1 MLRCSPLVYG
11 ETVRIQIVPGG
22 REQARRHPQG
32 PAGRMRRL
40 QCRFMRLLLLLL
52 ATSLLNAEDWPQWR
66 GKDRL
71 GVWTEAGILERFP
84 ADGPKRAWSQPIAN
98 GYAGPAV
105 AQGRVFVTDYRSTG
119 NRKGIERLLVL
130 DEETGATLWSKE
142 WAVDYA
148 GLEYP
153 LGPRATPTVDGDRV
167 YALGSMGDLLCMRV
181 DGGELLWQ
189 RNYQR
194 DFAAELP
201 TWGFV
206 AAPLIDAERLI
217 ALVGGS
223 PDAKVVALDK
233 MTGEEIWRALDAAA
247 EPGYDPPTIVEAGGV
262 RQLIIWHPTAV
273 ASLNPLTGAVYWR
286 QPFKIQAGLTVAT
299 PVMSRHGL
307 LVSSFYNGS
316 RMYRLLEDR
325 PAAELIWKGNSNS
338 EIETD
343 GLHSLVTTPVVDG
356 DHIYGIGSY
365 GQLRCVD
372 ARTGARVWET
382 LDLTNENARWAS
394 GQIVRHEDR
403 YFINND
409 RGELII
415 ARFTPEGYEELD
427 RTTLMRPTNPLQR
440 RREFGAVHWTHP
452 SYANRH
458 MIIRNDEE
466 IVRFSLER

>member
-1 MLRCSPLVYG
+1 
-11 ETVRIQIVPGG
+11 
-22 REQARRHPQG
+22 
-32 PAGRMRRL
+32 MRRL
-40 QCRFMRLLLLLL
+40 ERRAEPKLPREAVRRRLQWPFMRYIALLL
-52 ATSLLNAEDWPQWR
+52 AASLLYAEDWPQWR

-71 GVWTEAGILERFP
+71 GIWSESGILERFP
-84 ADGPKRAWSQPIAN
+84 PEGPQRVWTQPIAD

-105 AQGRVFVTDYRSTG
+105 ADGRVFVTDYRSTQ
-119 NRKGIERLLVL
+119 NRKGVERALCL
-130 DEETGATLWSKE
+130 DEATGDTLWEKE
-142 WAVDYA
+142 WPVDYA
-148 GLEYP
+148 GLQYA

-167 YALGSMGDLLCMRV
+167 YVLGSMGDLFCLRAK
-181 DGGELLWQ
+181 DGAEVWH

-194 DFAAELP
+194 DFDAELP

-206 AAPLIDAERLI
+206 GAPLVDGERLI

-223 PDAKVVALDK
+223 PDAKVVAFDK
-233 MTGEEIWRALDAAA
+233 MTGEEVWRAIAATS
-247 EPGYDPPTIVEAGGV
+247 EPGYDPPVIFAAGGV
-262 RQLIIWHPTAV
+262 RQLIVWHPTAV
-273 ASLNPLTGAVYWR
+273 ASLNPETGDVYWE

-299 PVMSRHGL
+299 PVFSEHGL
-307 LVSSFYNGS
+307 LVSAFYNGS

-325 PAAELIWKGNSNS
+325 PAAELIWKGNSDS

-356 DHIYGIGSY
+356 DYVYGIGSY
-365 GQLRCVD
+365 GHLRCLD
-372 ARTGARVWET
+372 ARTGERVWDT
-382 LDLTNENARWAS
+382 LDLTMENARWAS

-409 RGELII
+409 RGELVI
-415 ARFTPEGYEELD
+415 ARFTPAGYEELD
-427 RTTLMRPTNPLQR
+427 RATIMEPTNPLRR

-452 SYANRH
+452 AYANRH